1 MGPIGDGRCSVIF
14 FWGVA
19 HLAVG
24 GKPDLGH
31 SRTLVSGADIR
42 SGLRQLGNLAP
53 VFNNSRDSNYPNPSS
68 WQKPAISTI
77 DPLCNMNCDRFSR
90 SDVVVIEEI
99 TRLIGESNPIAP
111 EGNSTLNDDS

>member
-1 MGPIGDGRCSVIF
+1 LEIEGVPVKF

-19 HLAVG
+19 LLSVG
-24 GKPDLGH
+24 GKSDLGH

-53 VFNNSRDSNYPNPSS
+53 
-68 WQKPAISTI
+68 ISTI

-99 TRLIGESNPIAP
+99 TRLIGESNPIATK
-111 EGNSTLNDDS
+111 GNSTLNDDS